1 MSCRIFFEQ
10 GQWVLIPLRS
20 PCVIL
25 NLLVIV
31 APVFLMLGCG
41 YWSARAGLMSRDG
54 IDGLMR
60 FAQSFAIPCLL
71 FNAVTGLDLSDAFE
85 LDLLLA
91 FYTGSIVCFGLGI
104 FLSRVF
110 FGRRP
115 GEAVVVGFGA
125 LFSNSVLLGLP
136 ITERAFGSDSL
147 AGNYA
152 IVSLHAPICYLVGVL
167 VMEFS
172 RADGRPLSDT
182 LIDAFRSLGKNP
194 IVIAIAL
201 GFTANLS
208 GLELWQPVQAWLDM
222 AARAALP
229 VALFGLG
236 AVLTRYQLSHRV
248 KEPLMVV
255 CLSLLLHPLITWLLC
270 TQVFEL
276 SLELTRS
283 AVVTAAMAPGIN
295 AYLFAHMYNRAEDV
309 AANAVLIGTVLTVLT
324 ASGWLMVLGI

>member
-1 MSCRIFFEQ
+1 M
-10 GQWVLIPLRS
+10 
-20 PCVIL
+20 IL

-31 APVFLMLGCG
+31 APVFLMLGSG
-41 YWSARAGLMSRDG
+41 YWAARSGLMSRDA

-60 FAQSFAIPCLL
+60 FAQNFAIPCLL
-71 FNAVTGLDLSDAFE
+71 FNAVAQLDLHGAFE

-91 FYTGSIVCFGLGI
+91 FYIGSIFCFVLGI
-104 FLSRVF
+104 VLARVV

-136 ITERAFGSDSL
+136 ISERAFGGDSL

-152 IVSLHAPICYLVGVL
+152 IVALHAPICYLLGVL

-172 RADGRPLSDT
+172 RADGRPLKDT
-182 LIDAFRSLGKNP
+182 LLDAFSSLGKNP
-194 IVIAIAL
+194 VVIGIAL
-201 GFTANLS
+201 GFATNL
-208 GLELWQPVQAWLDM
+208 LDVALWQPVQAWLDM

-236 AVLTRYQLSHRV
+236 AVLTRYKLSHRV
-248 KEPLMVV
+248 QEPLMVV
-255 CLSLLLHPLITWLLC
+255 SLSLLVHPLITWLLC

-276 SLELTRS
+276 SLALTRS

-295 AYLFAHMYNRAEDV
+295 AYMFAHMYNRAEDV
-309 AANAVLIGTVLTVLT
+309 AANAILIGTVLTVFT
-324 ASGWLMVLGI
+324 ASGWLLVLGI